1 MSVPNFIGFQPA
13 EFNEDMKT
21 LKNVIKLQSQLRDD
35 VEKARGYESN
45 LAKDNERRAKP
56 INDEIAK
63 QNSLLLTYSSAKDI
77 ADAKFQVSE
86 SKKLKDAADAQ
97 AAATNDLGDA
107 ELAAVYGLQLDYARS
122 KLKYLESIR
131 DLLKAKTPK
140 ERADR
145 MKKVDDNTETLQDS
159 LNLFTTANI
168 PAGFIQAVDVRSV
181 PAQPQAQLGAPQGQ
195 VVVAQQ
201 GQQQPA
207 AIPLAPPIPKT
218 QTKIKVVK
226 PKAFEKIQ
234 KMYNSQNPPRG
245 ITLGPQ
251 ADIVLFIAKT
261 GAPGIVGIWDINQG
275 DEDYANYDPNQGGFV
290 FSKAPGYPVD
300 PKMMLKLLEN
310 DYDNM
315 SQDELRTLVALY
327 FSVFPNERIYFRS
340 PMDVGTTKKGDWL
353 FDDNHPLIVLIRNNK
368 YKDDVQSELAP
379 TGSGIFGD
387 LIKKASR
394 TVAKAISPK
403 MPGKRGPPMKRPKLM
418 GDMFGNVRV
427 DLPALHNQRR
437 IRAYQGGK
445 IVMDETEEEIDGFG
459 LRRLMMTRVMQKT
472 LDSAPPKV
480 RKQYDRL
487 LKLANSE
494 QQISGTSGKGVKK
507 QAKPQIVLVGNGDD
521 LAQRLK
527 IAVGEYSAGNDSS
540 ENIQLITELAHRM
553 LKLGKISAERYK
565 QIVESIA

>member
-45 LAKDNERRAKP
+45 LAKDNERRANP

-77 ADAKFQVSE
+77 ADAKFQVNE

-122 KLKYLESIR
+122 KLKYLESVR

-168 PAGFIQAVDVRSV
+168 PAGFIQAVDIRSV

-201 GQQQPA
+201 GQPQIPTSEEFFMDLQANQQTA
-207 AIPLAPPIPKT
+207 GRMELDAEIPD
-218 QTKIKVVK
+218 VVFFVS
-226 PKAFEKIQ
+226 P
-234 KMYNSQNPPRG
+234 
-245 ITLGPQ
+245 
-251 ADIVLFIAKT
+251 V
-261 GAPGIVGIWDINQG
+261 GAPGPITVRDVSGKNPIVGSPTDVENVTGIEFVKDSNRKFKISYRRLKQIIETPWNQL
-275 DEDYANYDPNQGGFV
+275 DE
-290 FSKAPGYPVD
+290 SL
-300 PKMMLKLLEN
+300 LKSL
-310 DYDNM
+310 M
-315 SQDELRTLVALY
+315 QLY
-327 FSVFPNERIYFRS
+327 YNLY
-340 PMDVGTTKKGDWL
+340 TNTKKLRIADDWAAL
-353 FDDNHPLIVLIRNNK
+353 SIKPLIDQNPNYKTIITEANK
-368 YKDDVQSELAP
+368 AGIG
-379 TGSGIFGD
+379 TGIFGD
-387 LIKKASR
+387 VIKAV
-394 TVAKAISPK
+394 TPK
-403 MPGKRGPPMKRPKLM
+403 IPGKRGPPMKRPKLM

-494 QQISGTSGKGVKK
+494 QQISGTSGTSGKGVKK
-507 QAKPQIVLVGNGDD
+507 QAKPQIVLVGDGND